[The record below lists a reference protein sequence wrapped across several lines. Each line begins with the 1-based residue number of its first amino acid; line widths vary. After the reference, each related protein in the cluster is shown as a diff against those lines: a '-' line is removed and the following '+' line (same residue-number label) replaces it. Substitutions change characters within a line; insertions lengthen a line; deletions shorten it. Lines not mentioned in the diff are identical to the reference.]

1 MASLAKFFREVRT
14 ETKKVVWPSRKE
26 TMVSTLTVLVLVFV
40 AAIFFTLVDG
50 LIASLVELI
59 LGFGG

>member
-1 MASLAKFFREVRT
+1 MANPAKFIRDVRQ
-14 ETKKVVWPSRKE
+14 EMSKVSWPTRKE
-26 TMVSTLTVLVLVFV
+26 TMVSTVTVLILVCF
-40 AAIFFTLVDG
+40 AAAFFMLVDG